1 MVDVTHGMHS
11 AQSAD
16 GFEFSKLFPDLP
28 TYNISPQA
36 ALLLGESMTIEGV
49 PRKDG
54 IMPAGYTYFGQ
65 FIDHDITRD
74 VTGDED
80 ALDGP
85 LPAVM
90 LNIEQA
96 RSPTLDLDS
105 VYGSVPSGSNGGVSP
120 RSNGGTGPFF
130 EFGTTRPSP
139 GAGKSGQ
146 PLQNDLPRGPESI
159 KTDAQ
164 GQPKIKTKVLIP
176 DDRNDENLIVGQMH
190 LAWMKFHNAVARN
203 LMNNDMSLSDSMAF
217 ERARELVTQHYQHIV
232 LHDFLKRVC
241 ELGVWQSVVQNGKC
255 QHCVTTVAET
265 ATMPLEFAVAAF
277 RFGHT
282 MIRQAYDWNAN
293 FMQGGAVAGP
303 AQFAG
308 KTSQIS
314 LFFHTRNNLSSDT
327 PLETNWVADWRRLL
341 DFSGTSFNV
350 NGVNFVNAAAFDPI
364 LASGM
369 GNLERAPNKPVLNN
383 LAASNLRRG
392 ALRGLPSGQDVSKEM
407 SAVKVLSRTEMKKDV
422 PTEMAKLID
431 DLEIGQKAPLWFYL
445 LQEANARHAGDHL
458 GEMGSILVA
467 ETFVSLVK
475 ASKPSII
482 ASGWTPTDSPLRLS
496 NGSEVDD
503 LPKMM
508 VFCEENGVPIINP
521 LNA

>member
-1 MVDVTHGMHS
+1 MVEVTHGMHS
-11 AQSAD
+11 ATGGK
-16 GFEFSKLFPDLP
+16 GFEFSRLFPDLP
-28 TYNISPQA
+28 PFLVSPQA
-36 ALLLGESMTIEGV
+36 ALMLGTAMTVENA

-54 IMPAGYTYFGQ
+54 VMPAGYTYFGQ

-74 VTGDED
+74 VTGDDD
-80 ALDGP
+80 AIDGP

-90 LNIEQA
+90 REIELA

-105 VYGSVPSGSNGGVSP
+105 VYGSVPEGSNGGVSP
-120 RSNGGTGPFF
+120 RSNSGSGPFF
-130 EFGTTRPSP
+130 EFGTTMPSP
-139 GAGKSGQ
+139 GAGNSGQ
-146 PLQNDLPRGPESI
+146 SLQNDLPRGPEMTE
-159 KTDAQ
+159 TDGQ
-164 GQPKIKTKVLIP
+164 GRPKNKTKVLIP

-190 LAWMKFHNAVARN
+190 LAWMKFHNAVARK
-203 LMNNDMSLSDSMAF
+203 LMDDDMSLSDSMAF
-217 ERARELVTQHYQHIV
+217 EQTRDLVTKHYQHIV
-232 LHDFLKRVC
+232 LHDFLKLVC
-241 ELGVWQSVVQNGKC
+241 EPGVWQDVVQNSKSR
-255 QHCVTTVAET
+255 HCYTTVAEA

-303 AQFAG
+303 ALFAG
-308 KTSQIS
+308 RNSRIS
-314 LFFHTRNNLSSDT
+314 LFFHTRNNLSSGT
-327 PLETNWVADWRRLL
+327 QLETNWIADWRRLL
-341 DFSGTSFNV
+341 DFSGTGFNV
-350 NGVNFVNAAAFDPI
+350 NSIDFVNAAAFDPL

-392 ALRGLPSGQDVSKEM
+392 ALRGLPSGQDVSKAM
-407 SAVKVLSRTEMKKDV
+407 TSVKVLSKTELKKDI
-422 PTEMAKLID
+422 PAEMAKLVD
-431 DLEIGQKAPLWFYL
+431 DLELDQKAPLWFYI
-445 LQEANARHAGDHL
+445 LQEANARHGGDHL

-482 ASGWTPTDSPLRLS
+482 ASGWSPADSPLRLANS
-496 NGSEVDD
+496 SEVDT
-503 LPKMM
+503 LPKIL
-508 VFCEENGVPIINP
+508 VFCEENSVPIINP